1 MFKDVIAPIQ
11 AWLLSQGRC
20 VGVAKNLKTEREKL
34 SVPAA
39 EFLSMIQNPAS
50 LEELFLKK
58 FSF

>member
-1 MFKDVIAPIQ
+1 V
-11 AWLLSQGRC
+11 W
-20 VGVAKNLKTEREKL
+20 VVAKNLKTEREKL